1 MLYYPQKLR
10 VINYYWFQTAI
21 KLRNWEK
28 AVEKPSF
35 PPFSKGSC
43 RDHSKSEMVLI
54 HQQIIALL
62 QQQALQKVPVTPLK
76 TLGYRTAPSPGSQRS
91 RDDGRVLAQYPC
103 CAPPTNLHC
112 PYSLLP
118 AAPVTGAAH
127 RQVKYLPWPTRSVP
141 IKRFWSKYFGKLYPC
156 CVTHT
161 HRTSK
166 RQWWQ
171 QWGRTK
177 PAVPALSLKPP
188 ILLAHTLLG
197 RARGYFWLSRKSG
210 LLVNGGQSMQEQLS
224 GESAPSAWGGHH
236 QGLGATEPGE
246 SAWANLYILLR

>member
-91 RDDGRVLAQYPC
+91 RDDGRVLAQSPC

-141 IKRFWSKYFGKLYPC
+141 IKRFWSKDFGKLYPC

-161 HRTSK
+161 
-166 RQWWQ
+166 
-171 QWGRTK
+171 
-177 PAVPALSLKPP
+177 PP
-188 ILLAHTLLG
+188 P
-197 RARGYFWLSRKSG
+197 Y
-210 LLVNGGQSMQEQLS
+210 
-224 GESAPSAWGGHH
+224 
-236 QGLGATEPGE
+236 
-246 SAWANLYILLR
+246 